1 MYDVSE
7 AYMQAISSVSFKED
21 LKGSIG
27 RAAFTDENI
36 LRNSF
41 TISNQCCGS
50 STMEIGQVY
59 VGELDCTFIGLPIAR
74 KSYKDLVIVPKHGV
88 YVGEQEGVETEDG
101 FEYVPLGVYTIDK
114 AEWSSSGI
122 KVVAYDNMSKFDKTF
137 SITSTNGFIYD
148 FLSYACSRCN
158 VELGMTKAEI
168 EDLPNGKENF
178 DLYEEINDI
187 DTFRD
192 FLSWI
197 AQTTATNALIDREGR
212 LYLRKYDVEVVDTL
226 TTTRRL
232 KSGSVSDFMTYY
244 TGMSVVNIELK
255 TTSYYAVLPDDGLTY
270 NLGQNPLLQYGL
282 DDTKVRQRRA
292 ILESF
297 AVAKYSPCKFK
308 LMQAPIYDL
317 MDCIALDGG
326 IIGSESTV
334 TSILKYTWKY
344 GGTYDFQCVGQDP
357 SLASVQSKIDKNI
370 SGLMEAVQNDN
381 STFYVYGFENAE
393 AYSIGTEPEMVTRID
408 FATVDTSRVV
418 FIYDAN
424 CEITRDGNVVAEL
437 YFDDDLVDTYTIYCA
452 RGMANVMFSWFYD
465 LTAGLRHE
473 LKILLH
479 WEYFE
484 SDVRQNKAGIGT
496 LKNYVD
502 AVVFYMS
509 RQAGTWAAI
518 SVLTWSAVGV
528 YTWDDIYSEDS
539 DIGYSTWDDVL
550 KGGLKISPSEI
561 RYNEEPIDTSTG
573 LINIDIAKVKSV
585 LFGRGLAATDVWD
598 GTINVSDSTEVVP
611 VVKPIVIPV
620 SDVAVLDTH
629 IPIPHGLSDVLVN
642 IAIPTMTILNTISDL
657 TANVSEREDTDSGN
671 KIKIWCTN
679 STRMSDVIRFENP
692 IYSIEFHTSM
702 QTTFAV
708 SNDGGTTWYVWNGT
722 LFERIYD
729 EQTVYADADVMSN
742 IPSDSWNAFEVDG
755 LRFKWSQ
762 DSLGVVVP
770 TDHINIE
777 LYTELGGE

>member
-59 VGELDCTFIGLPIAR
+59 VGELDCTFVGLPIAR

-137 SITSTNGFIYD
+137 SITSTNGFVYD
-148 FLSYACSRCN
+148 FLSYACSRCH
-158 VELGMTKAEI
+158 VELGMTKSEI

-197 AQTTATNALIDREGR
+197 AQTTATNAMIDREGR
-212 LYLRKYDVEVVDTL
+212 LYLKTYDVEVVDTL
-226 TTTRRL
+226 TPTRRL

-244 TGMSVVNIELK
+244 TGLSVVNIELK

-393 AYSIGTEPEMVTRID
+393 AYSIGTEPELVTRID

-424 CEITRDGNVVAEL
+424 CEITRDGNVVADL
-437 YFDDDLVDTYTIYCA
+437 YVDDDLVDTYTIYCA

-484 SDVRQNKAGIGT
+484 SDVRRNKAGIGT

-518 SVLTWSAVGV
+518 SVLTWNAVGI

-539 DIGYSTWDDVL
+539 GIGYSTWDDVL

-561 RYNEEPIDTSTG
+561 RYTDEPIDTSAG
-573 LINIDIAKVKSV
+573 LINIDVAKVKSV

-598 GTINVSDSTEVVP
+598 GTIHVSDSTEIVE
-611 VVKPIVIPV
+611 VVKPTVIPV
-620 SDVAVLDTH
+620 TDLVNLATH
-629 IPIPHGLSDVLVN
+629 TPIPNVLSDTLVN
-642 IAIPTMTILNTISDL
+642 VSIPVMTILNVINDMGVN
-657 TANVSEREDTDSGN
+657 ASEKSESEDGTHVVVY
-671 KIKIWCTN
+671 CVN
-679 STRMSDVIRFENP
+679 SNFESDVIYFNTD
-692 IYSIEFHTSM
+692 IVSITFNTTQGS
-702 QTTFAV
+702 TFAV
-708 SNDGGTTWYVWNGT
+708 SNDGGTSWFIWDGEYFVQLASGATTYG
-722 LFERIYD
+722 
-729 EQTVYADADVMSN
+729 AADVMSSV
-742 IPSDSWNAFEVDG
+742 PADSWNAFEVNG
-755 LRFKWSQ
+755 IKFKWTEG
-762 DSLGVVVP
+762 DPEIVD
-770 TDHINIE
+770 TIE
-777 LYTELGGE
+777 IVKLSDEGEGE